1 MEGRHAACDLRDGD
15 CPTIPQARGSKLSGW
30 LYLSNEYHNPTNQHL
45 YLPPLSFP
53 PHGHFHSM
61 PNYDDENDPLKSSKK
76 FSSIRFRRSGISS
89 KRRSELKAA
98 ISGPHTFDGGGVS
111 TTALGEAPLQTLNGT
126 RSLYSNSTSTVLNGS
141 SPPPQTFARGI
152 RRNSDIPLRRRHPS
166 LAWLSNRPAITPI
179 HGPPHQPP
187 RTTHKKPRKAA
198 ISKPLALDSPRFS
211 STPGISRKGSR
222 RSAQINR
229 GSRWSEIR
237 GSNLPDVPSD
247 EFDPR
252 TMVESFPAL
261 NLSTSTASFGSV
273 KQRTGKI
280 DRALR
285 ASRTMLLPV
294 PQEKAKPDLV
304 YTDDSDAFSSP
315 PSTPSTPV
323 WETTAA
329 PSMLKTDPKL
339 ANRLKLADVH
349 AQIQAMIDSANRPL
363 STETGDYLG
372 HDQEPSNNQRN
383 DIPLSLRPGNPTYG
397 SFPQLT
403 ATHRRSASSPPLGS
417 STYHAYRSEVGDR
430 LYRPITPVMP
440 HQPVPPTSPPPK
452 TIPTSPTSTI
462 SADLMT
468 PTTPTKKPSSE
479 CSDSPSVYS
488 QLSSSPQ
495 IGDVTPTSS
504 NASSP
509 DRPYAKSKHERL
521 LAAISEGIS
530 SPTKPGSTAPS
541 ILGSGHGRTDR
552 ADLANPPLDTDS
564 PAVPVIVVT
573 DPNDDDL
580 VYSESSFSIVDMYT
594 GSVESLGAGLRR
606 RRTRTADPVSP
617 ASPSSIEHVLTILQ
631 CQPRHA
637 LDTPRLKNSVSFD
650 SPRLSQVAGERPSSS
665 QEPPKRRA
673 SIFRPGL
680 PSSFLSMSTLHEAEI
695 AGATNTLRDRKSF
708 YAAVGLKGLFR
719 RSSSKGS
726 LFGQAQAN
734 GAADAIG
741 GGGGTRPGSTSLA
754 GPSSEGGDNTLKG
767 GWGLFKWKR

>member
-1 MEGRHAACDLRDGD
+1 
-15 CPTIPQARGSKLSGW
+15 
-30 LYLSNEYHNPTNQHL
+30 
-45 YLPPLSFP
+45 
-53 PHGHFHSM
+53 M
-61 PNYDDENDPLKSSKK
+61 PDYDDENDPLKSSRK

-126 RSLYSNSTSTVLNGS
+126 RSLHSNSASTVLNGS
-141 SPPPQTFARGI
+141 SPLPQTSAWGI
-152 RRNSDIPLRRRHPS
+152 RRNSEIPLRRRHLS
-166 LAWLSNRPAITPI
+166 LAWPSNHPAIIPI
-179 HGPPHQPP
+179 RGPPHQQP

-211 STPGISRKGSR
+211 SMPGISRKGSR

-229 GSRWSEIR
+229 GSRWSETR
-237 GSNLPDVPSD
+237 GSNLLDVPSD

-261 NLSTSTASFGSV
+261 NLDLGTSAASFGSV
-273 KQRTGKI
+273 KQRAGKI

-285 ASRTMLLPV
+285 ASRSMLLPV

-323 WETTAA
+323 WEITAA
-329 PSMLKTDPKL
+329 PSMPKTDPKL
-339 ANRLKLADVH
+339 TNRLKLADVH
-349 AQIQAMIDSANRPL
+349 AQIQEMIDSNNRPL
-363 STETGDYLG
+363 STEPGDSLG
-372 HDQEPSNNQRN
+372 QDQEPSNTQRN
-383 DIPLSLRPGNPTYG
+383 DIPLSLRPGNPTYT
-397 SFPQLT
+397 SFPRST

-417 STYHAYRSEVGDR
+417 GPYHAYPLDVGDR
-430 LYRPITPVMP
+430 LYQPITLVMP
-440 HQPVPPTSPPPK
+440 HRPAPPASPPPK
-452 TIPTSPTSTI
+452 TTPTSPTSTTPV
-462 SADLMT
+462 DLIT
-468 PTTPTKKPSSE
+468 PVTPTKKPSSE
-479 CSDSPSVYS
+479 RSDSPSVYS

-509 DRPYAKSKHERL
+509 DHPYAKSKHERL

-530 SPTKPGSTAPS
+530 SPTKPGPSVPS
-541 ILGSGHGRTDR
+541 ILGSGR
-552 ADLANPPLDTDS
+552 ANLTNPPLGAGA

-594 GSVESLGAGLRR
+594 GSVESLEAGLRR
-606 RRTRTADPVSP
+606 RRTRTADPVSH
-617 ASPSSIEHVLTILQ
+617 ASPLRIEHVLTTLQ
-631 CQPRHA
+631 YQPRHA
-637 LDTPRLKNSVSFD
+637 LDTPTLKSSVSFN
-650 SPRLSQVAGERPSSS
+650 SPRLNQATRERSSSS
-665 QEPPKRRA
+665 QEPPKRRI
-673 SIFRPGL
+673 STFRPGL
-680 PSSFLSMSTLHEAEI
+680 PSSFLSMSTLHDVEVT
-695 AGATNTLRDRKSF
+695 GATSTLRERKSF

-734 GAADAIG
+734 GAADVIG
-741 GGGGTRPGSTSLA
+741 DGGGTRLSSTSLA
-754 GPSSEGGDNTLKG
+754 VQSSEGGDDILKG